1 MTQYLLAIHHAGAL
15 PDLPPEEWRQ
25 SFADVDAFNTKLTE
39 AGAFVF
45 AGGLLPVDSA
55 TVVRQSGGDFLITD
69 GPYTETKE
77 HLGGFWIISAPD
89 LDAALEWARLA
100 TVACRL
106 PVEVRPFE
114 ADDPEGIMARL
125 LDAFPSDVPPDAVSA

>member
-1 MTQYLLAIHHAGAL
+1 VIVMTQYLLAIHHARAR

-25 SFADVDAFNTKLTE
+25 SFADVDALCERMTE

-45 AGGLLPVDSA
+45 AGGLLPESA
-55 TVVRQSGGDFLITD
+55 TVVRQSGGEFLMTD

-77 HLGGFWIISAPD
+77 HLGGFWIINAAD
-89 LDAALEWARLA
+89 LDAALEWAKLA

-106 PVEVRPFE
+106 PIEVSPFDERDLDTLE
-114 ADDPEGIMARL
+114 AELQDEHGAWRGPQ
-125 LDAFPSDVPPDAVSA
+125 

>member
-1 MTQYLLAIHHAGAL
+1 MAQYLLAIHHAGAR

-25 SFADVDAFNTKLTE
+25 SFADVDALCERMTE

-45 AGGLLPVDSA
+45 AGGLLPESA
-55 TVVRQSGGDFLITD
+55 TVVRQCGGEFLMTD

-77 HLGGFWIISAPD
+77 HLGGFWIINAAD
-89 LDAALEWARLA
+89 LDAALEWAKLA

-106 PVEVRPFE
+106 PIEVSPFDERDLDTLE
-114 ADDPEGIMARL
+114 AELQDEHGAWRGPQ
-125 LDAFPSDVPPDAVSA
+125 